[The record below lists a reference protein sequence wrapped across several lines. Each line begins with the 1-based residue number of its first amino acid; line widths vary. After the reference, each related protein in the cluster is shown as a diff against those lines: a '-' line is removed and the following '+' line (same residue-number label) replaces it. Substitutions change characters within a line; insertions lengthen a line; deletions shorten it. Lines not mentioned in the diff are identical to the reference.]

1 MMQAL
6 NLEPLKAMQAAS
18 FDIAFGLTTKTL
30 DACQQL
36 TALGVQTFRES
47 LSESQKHVLRASA
60 VKDAPEL
67 FALQL
72 SLVEPTTERM
82 RNYVQRVCE
91 IAAGTRAEYQ
101 KVAQAQFDS
110 NLRNMQ
116 QALEKASQGAPSGT
130 DGTWNAWQ
138 STLASTAAF
147 YDSMQQATQHAIELA
162 EHQVIDAAAT
172 ASSAA
177 RKANAE
183 SARSEAKR

>member
-1 MMQAL
+1 MQASDL
-6 NLEPLKAMQAAS
+6 DPLKAMQAAG
-18 FDIAFGLTTKTL
+18 FDIVFGLTTKTL

-36 TALGVQTFRES
+36 TALGMQTFRES
-47 LSESQKHVLRASA
+47 LAEGQKNVSKAA
-60 VKDAPEL
+60 TVKDVPEL
-67 FALQL
+67 FALQV
-72 SLVEPTTERM
+72 SLVEPATERM

-91 IAAGTRAEYQ
+91 IAAGARAEYQ
-101 KVAQAQFDS
+101 KVAQAQLDS

-116 QALEKASQGAPSGT
+116 QALEKACQSAPSGT

-162 EHQVIDAAAT
+162 EHQVIDAAAA

-183 SARSEAKR
+183 SARAEAKR